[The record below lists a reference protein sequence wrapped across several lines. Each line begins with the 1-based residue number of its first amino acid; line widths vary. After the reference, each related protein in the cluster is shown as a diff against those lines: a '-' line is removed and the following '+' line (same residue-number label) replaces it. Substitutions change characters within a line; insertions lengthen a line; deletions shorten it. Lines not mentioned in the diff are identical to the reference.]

1 MTTNRK
7 TVNIWKCTEILLNT
21 TENTEVRGVVSLL
34 FGIKIKTYLDDNG
47 IRYTHVSEKTGIPMD
62 ILSLLLNGKRKV
74 EATEYFAIC
83 DALNVPLT
91 KFADDAV
98 SA

>member
-1 MTTNRK
+1 M
-7 TVNIWKCTEILLNT
+7 
-21 TENTEVRGVVSLL
+21 L

-47 IRYTHVSEKTGIPMD
+47 IRYTHVSEKTGIPMEN
-62 ILSLLLNGKRKV
+62 LSLLLNGKRKV

-91 KFADDAV
+91 KFADDAA

>member
-1 MTTNRK
+1 M
-7 TVNIWKCTEILLNT
+7 
-21 TENTEVRGVVSLL
+21 
-34 FGIKIKTYLDDNG
+34 FGIKIKKYLDDKG

-62 ILSLLLNGKRKV
+62 TLSLLLNGKRSV

-91 KFADDAV
+91 KFADDGV

>member
-1 MTTNRK
+1 M
-7 TVNIWKCTEILLNT
+7 
-21 TENTEVRGVVSLL
+21 VSLL

-62 ILSLLLNGKRKV
+62 ILSLLLSGKRKV

-83 DALNVPLT
+83 NALNVPLT

>member
-7 TVNIWKCTEILLNT
+7 TVNIWKCTEILLNE

-62 ILSLLLNGKRKV
+62 ILSLLLSGKRKV

>member
-1 MTTNRK
+1 M
-7 TVNIWKCTEILLNT
+7 
-21 TENTEVRGVVSLL
+21 

-83 DALNVPLT
+83 DALHVPLT
-91 KFADDAV
+91 KFADDGV

>member
-1 MTTNRK
+1 M
-7 TVNIWKCTEILLNT
+7 
-21 TENTEVRGVVSLL
+21 L

-62 ILSLLLNGKRKV
+62 ILSLLLSGKRKV
-74 EATEYFAIC
+74 EAAEYFAIC
-83 DALNVPLT
+83 SALNVPLT
-91 KFADDAV
+91 KFADDGV